1 MSKNVIFC
9 YSGSGNCLDIAKNIA
24 KRLGDTDI
32 VMMRA
37 EPEVKDVRGAK
48 RVGFVF
54 PCYAGGLPGD
64 VEKFVSELRV
74 DPESYTFGVVCYA
87 GYPGVGMAKIHD
99 IVPLD
104 YWAGITHQC
113 SCIWL
118 MPHNLMLP
126 PLDAEKAQA
135 RSEKLAA
142 KIADDI
148 LYVKHLSGR
157 PLSNPVNALEAKAW
171 PMLSG
176 KKAAKMTVT
185 DSCVGCG
192 QCARLCPRGNI
203 SIVNGRASIGTNCI
217 GCLSCLQYCPKQRS
231 RKRPGTLPRLTV
243 RPTRPRQMRSP
254 ETPSRTNPRMRL
266 KVNPETRPRTR
277 P

>member
-74 DPESYTFGVVCYA
+74 DPESYTFGVVSYA
-87 GYPGVGMAKIHD
+87 GYPGVGMAKINA

-104 YWAGITHQC
+104 YWAGISHQC

-118 MPHNLMLP
+118 MPHTLMLP
-126 PLDAEKAQA
+126 MLDAERAQE

-142 KIADDI
+142 KIADDV

-157 PLSNPVNALEAKAW
+157 PLSNPVNALESKAW

-203 SIVNGRASIGTNCI
+203 SIANGRASIGTNCI
-217 GCLSCLQYCPKQRS
+217 GCLSCLQYCPKQAINMGGATVKRERYHNPNVS
-231 RKRPGTLPRLTV
+231 AADLCRKV
-243 RPTRPRQMRSP
+243 IHID
-254 ETPSRTNPRMRL
+254 
-266 KVNPETRPRTR
+266 
-277 P
+277 

>member
-74 DPESYTFGVVCYA
+74 DPESYTFGVVSYA
-87 GYPGVGMAKIHD
+87 GYPGVGMAKINA

-104 YWAGITHQC
+104 YWAGISHQC

-118 MPHNLMLP
+118 MPHTLMLP
-126 PLDAEKAQA
+126 MLNASRAQA

-142 KIADDI
+142 KIADDV

-217 GCLSCLQYCPKQRS
+217 GCLSCLQYCPKQAINM
-231 RKRPGTLPRLTV
+231 GGATV
-243 RPTRPRQMRSP
+243 RRERYH
-254 ETPSRTNPRMRL
+254 NPNVSAADLCR
-266 KVNPETRPRTR
+266 KVIHID
-277 P
+277 

>member
-74 DPESYTFGVVCYA
+74 DPESYTFGVVSYA
-87 GYPGVGMAKIHD
+87 GYPGVGMAKIND

-104 YWAGITHQC
+104 YWAGISHQC

-118 MPHNLMLP
+118 MPHTLMLP
-126 PLDAEKAQA
+126 MLDASRAQA

-142 KIADDI
+142 KIADDV

-203 SIVNGRASIGTNCI
+203 SIMDGRASIGTNCI
-217 GCLSCLQYCPKQRS
+217 GCLSCLQYCPKQAINM
-231 RKRPGTLPRLTV
+231 GGATV
-243 RPTRPRQMRSP
+243 RRERYH
-254 ETPSRTNPRMRL
+254 NPNVSAADL
-266 KVNPETRPRTR
+266 CQKVIHID
-277 P
+277 

>member
-74 DPESYTFGVVCYA
+74 DPESYTFGVVSYA
-87 GYPGVGMAKIHD
+87 GYPGVGMAKIND
-99 IVPLD
+99 IVPLN
-104 YWAGITHQC
+104 YWAGISHQC

-118 MPHNLMLP
+118 MPHTLMLP
-126 PLDAEKAQA
+126 MLDASRAQA

-142 KIADDI
+142 KIADDV

-203 SIVNGRASIGTNCI
+203 SIVDGRASIGTNCI
-217 GCLSCLQYCPKQRS
+217 GCLSCLQYCPKQAINM
-231 RKRPGTLPRLTV
+231 GGATV
-243 RPTRPRQMRSP
+243 RRERYH
-254 ETPSRTNPRMRL
+254 NPNVSAADLCR
-266 KVNPETRPRTR
+266 KVIHID
-277 P
+277 

>member
-1 MSKNVIFC
+1 MSENVIFC
-9 YSGSGNCLDIAKNIA
+9 FSGTGNCLDIAKNIA

-74 DPESYTFGVVCYA
+74 DPESYTFGVVSYA
-87 GYPGVGMAKIHD
+87 GYPGVGMAKIND

-104 YWAGITHQC
+104 YWAGISHQC

-118 MPHNLMLP
+118 MPHTLMLP
-126 PLDAEKAQA
+126 MLDASRAQA

-142 KIADDI
+142 KIADDV

-217 GCLSCLQYCPKQRS
+217 GCLSCLQYCPKQAINM
-231 RKRPGTLPRLTV
+231 GGATV
-243 RPTRPRQMRSP
+243 RRERYH
-254 ETPSRTNPRMRL
+254 NPNVSAADLCR
-266 KVNPETRPRTR
+266 KVIHID
-277 P
+277 

>member
-74 DPESYTFGVVCYA
+74 DPESYTFGVVSYA
-87 GYPGVGMAKIHD
+87 GYPGVGMAKIND

-104 YWAGITHQC
+104 YWAGISHQC

-118 MPHNLMLP
+118 MPHTLMLP
-126 PLDAEKAQA
+126 MLDASRAQE

-142 KIADDI
+142 KIADDV

-157 PLSNPVNALEAKAW
+157 PLSNPVNALEGKAW

-217 GCLSCLQYCPKQRS
+217 GCLSCLQYCPKQAINM
-231 RKRPGTLPRLTV
+231 GGATV
-243 RPTRPRQMRSP
+243 RRERYH
-254 ETPSRTNPRMRL
+254 NPNISAADL
-266 KVNPETRPRTR
+266 CQKVIHID
-277 P
+277 

>member
-74 DPESYTFGVVCYA
+74 DPESYTFGVVSYA
-87 GYPGVGMAKIHD
+87 GYPGVGMAKIND

-104 YWAGITHQC
+104 YWAGISHQC

-118 MPHNLMLP
+118 MPHTLMLP
-126 PLDAEKAQA
+126 MLDASRAQE

-142 KIADDI
+142 KIADDV

-203 SIVNGRASIGTNCI
+203 SIVDGRASIGTNCI
-217 GCLSCLQYCPKQRS
+217 GCLSCLQYCPKQAINM
-231 RKRPGTLPRLTV
+231 GGATV
-243 RPTRPRQMRSP
+243 RRERYH
-254 ETPSRTNPRMRL
+254 NPNVSAADL
-266 KVNPETRPRTR
+266 CQKVIHID
-277 P
+277 

>member
-74 DPESYTFGVVCYA
+74 DPESYTFGVVSYA
-87 GYPGVGMAKIHD
+87 GYPGVGMAKIND

-104 YWAGITHQC
+104 YWAGISHQC

-118 MPHNLMLP
+118 MPHTLMLP
-126 PLDAEKAQA
+126 MLDASRAQA

-142 KIADDI
+142 KIADDV

-185 DSCVGCG
+185 DSCIGCG

-217 GCLSCLQYCPKQRS
+217 GCLSCLQYCPKQAINM
-231 RKRPGTLPRLTV
+231 GGATV
-243 RPTRPRQMRSP
+243 RRERYHKPNVSAADLCQ
-254 ETPSRTNPRMRL
+254 
-266 KVNPETRPRTR
+266 KVIHID
-277 P
+277 

>member
-64 VEKFVSELRV
+64 VEKFVSGLRV
-74 DPESYTFGVVCYA
+74 DPESYTFGVVSYA
-87 GYPGVGMAKIHD
+87 GYPGVGMAKINA

-104 YWAGITHQC
+104 YWAGISHQC

-118 MPHNLMLP
+118 MPHTLMLP
-126 PLDAEKAQA
+126 MLDAERAQE

-142 KIADDI
+142 KIADDV

-203 SIVNGRASIGTNCI
+203 SVVNGRASIGTNCI
-217 GCLSCLQYCPKQRS
+217 GCLSCLQYCPKQAINMGGATV
-231 RKRPGTLPRLTV
+231 KRERYH
-243 RPTRPRQMRSP
+243 
-254 ETPSRTNPRMRL
+254 NPNVSAADL
-266 KVNPETRPRTR
+266 CQKVIHID
-277 P
+277 

>member
-64 VEKFVSELRV
+64 VEKFVSELHV
-74 DPESYTFGVVCYA
+74 DPESYTFGVVSYA
-87 GYPGVGMAKIHD
+87 GYPGVGMAKIND

-104 YWAGITHQC
+104 YWAGISHQC

-118 MPHNLMLP
+118 MPHTLMLP
-126 PLDAEKAQA
+126 MLDAERAQE

-142 KIADDI
+142 KIADDV

-185 DSCVGCG
+185 DSCIGCG

-217 GCLSCLQYCPKQRS
+217 GCLSCLQYCPKQAINM
-231 RKRPGTLPRLTV
+231 GGATV
-243 RPTRPRQMRSP
+243 RRERYH
-254 ETPSRTNPRMRL
+254 NPNVSAADLCR
-266 KVNPETRPRTR
+266 KVIHID
-277 P
+277 

>member
-64 VEKFVSELRV
+64 VERFVSELRV
-74 DPESYTFGVVCYA
+74 DPESYTFGVVSYA
-87 GYPGVGMAKIHD
+87 GYPGVGMAKINA

-104 YWAGITHQC
+104 YWAGISHQC

-118 MPHNLMLP
+118 MPHTLMLP
-126 PLDAEKAQA
+126 MLDASRAQA

-142 KIADDI
+142 KIADDV

-176 KKAAKMTVT
+176 KKAEKMTVT

-192 QCARLCPRGNI
+192 QCARLCPCGNI

-217 GCLSCLQYCPKQRS
+217 GCLSCLQYCPKQAINMGGATVKRERYHNPNVS
-231 RKRPGTLPRLTV
+231 AADLCRKV
-243 RPTRPRQMRSP
+243 IHID
-254 ETPSRTNPRMRL
+254 
-266 KVNPETRPRTR
+266 
-277 P
+277 

>member
-74 DPESYTFGVVCYA
+74 DPESYTFGVVSYA
-87 GYPGVGMAKIHD
+87 GYPGVGMAKIND

-104 YWAGITHQC
+104 YWAGISHQC

-118 MPHNLMLP
+118 MPHTLMLP
-126 PLDAEKAQA
+126 MLDASRAQA

-142 KIADDI
+142 KIADDV

-217 GCLSCLQYCPKQRS
+217 GCLSCLQYCTKQAINM
-231 RKRPGTLPRLTV
+231 GGATV
-243 RPTRPRQMRSP
+243 RRERYH
-254 ETPSRTNPRMRL
+254 NPNVSAADL
-266 KVNPETRPRTR
+266 CQKVIHID
-277 P
+277 

>member
-37 EPEVKDVRGAK
+37 EPEVKDVHGAK

-157 PLSNPVNALEAKAW
+157 PLSNPVNALEA
-171 PMLSG
+171 L
-176 KKAAKMTVT
+176 
-185 DSCVGCG
+185 G
-192 QCARLCPRGNI
+192 QE
-203 SIVNGRASIGTNCI
+203 
-217 GCLSCLQYCPKQRS
+217 S
-231 RKRPGTLPRLTV
+231 RKDDRDRQLRRLRPVRKALPAREYQHSQWQGKHRHELYRLPELPAV
-243 RPTRPRQMRSP
+243 LPEAGDKHGRRDRQARALP
-254 ETPSRTNPRMRL
+254 
-266 KVNPETRPRTR
+266 
-277 P
+277 

>member
-64 VEKFVSELRV
+64 VEKFVSTLRV
-74 DPESYTFGVVCYA
+74 DPESYTFGVVSYA
-87 GYPGVGMAKIHD
+87 GYPGVGMAKIND

-104 YWAGITHQC
+104 YWAGISHQC

-118 MPHNLMLP
+118 MPHTLMLP
-126 PLDAEKAQA
+126 MLDASRAQE

-142 KIADDI
+142 KIADDV
-148 LYVKHLSGR
+148 LYVKHLNGR
-157 PLSNPVNALEAKAW
+157 PLSNPVNALESKAW

-217 GCLSCLQYCPKQRS
+217 GCLSCLQYCPKQAINM
-231 RKRPGTLPRLTV
+231 GGATV
-243 RPTRPRQMRSP
+243 QRERYH
-254 ETPSRTNPRMRL
+254 NPNVSAADL
-266 KVNPETRPRTR
+266 CQKVIHID
-277 P
+277 

>member
-74 DPESYTFGVVCYA
+74 DPESYTFGVVSYA
-87 GYPGVGMAKIHD
+87 GYPGVGMAKIND

-104 YWAGITHQC
+104 YWAGISHQC

-118 MPHNLMLP
+118 MPHTLMLP
-126 PLDAEKAQA
+126 MLDASRAQE

-142 KIADDI
+142 KIADDV

-203 SIVNGRASIGTNCI
+203 SIVDGRASIGTNCI
-217 GCLSCLQYCPKQRS
+217 GCLSCLQYCPKQAINMGGATVKRERYHNPNVS
-231 RKRPGTLPRLTV
+231 AADLCRKV
-243 RPTRPRQMRSP
+243 IHID
-254 ETPSRTNPRMRL
+254 
-266 KVNPETRPRTR
+266 
-277 P
+277 

>member
-74 DPESYTFGVVCYA
+74 DPESYTFGVVSYA
-87 GYPGVGMAKIHD
+87 GYPGVGMAKIND

-104 YWAGITHQC
+104 YWAGISHQC
-113 SCIWL
+113 SCICL
-118 MPHNLMLP
+118 MPHTLMLP
-126 PLDAEKAQA
+126 MLDASRAQA

-142 KIADDI
+142 KIADDV

-203 SIVNGRASIGTNCI
+203 SIVDGRASIGTNCI
-217 GCLSCLQYCPKQRS
+217 GCLSCLQYCPKQAINM
-231 RKRPGTLPRLTV
+231 GGATV
-243 RPTRPRQMRSP
+243 RRERYH
-254 ETPSRTNPRMRL
+254 NPNVSAADL
-266 KVNPETRPRTR
+266 CQKVIHID
-277 P
+277 

>member
-74 DPESYTFGVVCYA
+74 DPESYTFGVVSYA
-87 GYPGVGMAKIHD
+87 GYPGVGMAKINA

-104 YWAGITHQC
+104 YWAGISHQC

-118 MPHNLMLP
+118 MPHTLMLP
-126 PLDAEKAQA
+126 MLDASRAQA

-142 KIADDI
+142 KIADDV
-148 LYVKHLSGR
+148 LYVKHLSGC

-203 SIVNGRASIGTNCI
+203 SIANGRASIGTNCI
-217 GCLSCLQYCPKQRS
+217 GCLSCLQYCPKQAINMGGATVKRERYHNPNVS
-231 RKRPGTLPRLTV
+231 AADLCRKV
-243 RPTRPRQMRSP
+243 IHID
-254 ETPSRTNPRMRL
+254 
-266 KVNPETRPRTR
+266 
-277 P
+277 

>member
-9 YSGSGNCLDIAKNIA
+9 YSGSGNCLNIAKNIA
-24 KRLGDTDI
+24 MRLGDTDI

-74 DPESYTFGVVCYA
+74 DAESYTFGVVSYA
-87 GYPGVGMAKIHD
+87 GYPGVGMAKIND

-104 YWAGITHQC
+104 YWAGISHQC

-118 MPHNLMLP
+118 MPHTLMLP
-126 PLDAEKAQA
+126 PLDASRAQE

-142 KIADDI
+142 KIADDV
-148 LYVKHLSGR
+148 LYVKHLNGR

-185 DSCVGCG
+185 GDCVGCG

-203 SIVNGRASIGTNCI
+203 SIANGRASIGTNCI
-217 GCLSCLQYCPKQRS
+217 GCLSCLQYCPKQAINMGGATV
-231 RKRPGTLPRLTV
+231 KRERYH
-243 RPTRPRQMRSP
+243 
-254 ETPSRTNPRMRL
+254 NPNVSAADL
-266 KVNPETRPRTR
+266 CQKVIHID
-277 P
+277 

>member
-64 VEKFVSELRV
+64 VERFVSELRV
-74 DPESYTFGVVCYA
+74 DPESYTFGVVSYA
-87 GYPGVGMAKIHD
+87 GYPGVGMAKINA

-104 YWAGITHQC
+104 YWAGISHQC

-118 MPHNLMLP
+118 MPHTLMLP
-126 PLDAEKAQA
+126 MLDASRAQA

-142 KIADDI
+142 KIADDV

-217 GCLSCLQYCPKQRS
+217 GCLSCLQYCPKQAINM
-231 RKRPGTLPRLTV
+231 GGATV
-243 RPTRPRQMRSP
+243 RRERYH
-254 ETPSRTNPRMRL
+254 NPNVSAADL
-266 KVNPETRPRTR
+266 CQKVIHID
-277 P
+277 

>member
-64 VEKFVSELRV
+64 VEKFVSELHV
-74 DPESYTFGVVCYA
+74 DPESYTFGVVSYA
-87 GYPGVGMAKIHD
+87 GYPGVGMAKIND

-104 YWAGITHQC
+104 YWAGISHQC

-118 MPHNLMLP
+118 MPHTLMLP
-126 PLDAEKAQA
+126 MLDASRAQE

-142 KIADDI
+142 KIADDV

-217 GCLSCLQYCPKQRS
+217 GCLSCLQYCPKQAINM
-231 RKRPGTLPRLTV
+231 GGATV
-243 RPTRPRQMRSP
+243 RRERYH
-254 ETPSRTNPRMRL
+254 NPNVSAADL
-266 KVNPETRPRTR
+266 CQKVIHID
-277 P
+277 

>member
-74 DPESYTFGVVCYA
+74 DAESYTFGVVSYA
-87 GYPGVGMAKIHD
+87 GYPGVGMAKIND

-104 YWAGITHQC
+104 YWAGISHQC

-118 MPHNLMLP
+118 MPHTLMLP
-126 PLDAEKAQA
+126 PLDASRAQE

-142 KIADDI
+142 KIADDV
-148 LYVKHLSGR
+148 LYVKHLNGR

-185 DSCVGCG
+185 GDCVGCG

-203 SIVNGRASIGTNCI
+203 SVVNGKASIGTNCI
-217 GCLSCLQYCPKQRS
+217 GCLSCLQYCPKQAINMGGATV
-231 RKRPGTLPRLTV
+231 KRERYH
-243 RPTRPRQMRSP
+243 
-254 ETPSRTNPRMRL
+254 NPNVSAADL
-266 KVNPETRPRTR
+266 CQKVIHVD
-277 P
+277 

>member
-9 YSGSGNCLDIAKNIA
+9 YSGSGNCLNIAKNIA

-74 DPESYTFGVVCYA
+74 DPESYTFGVVSYA
-87 GYPGVGMAKIHD
+87 GYPGVGMAKIND

-104 YWAGITHQC
+104 YWAGISHQC

-118 MPHNLMLP
+118 MPHTLMLP
-126 PLDAEKAQA
+126 MLDASRAQA

-142 KIADDI
+142 KIADDV

-203 SIVNGRASIGTNCI
+203 SIVDGRASIGTNCI
-217 GCLSCLQYCPKQRS
+217 GCLSCLQYCPKQAINMGGATV
-231 RKRPGTLPRLTV
+231 KRERYH
-243 RPTRPRQMRSP
+243 
-254 ETPSRTNPRMRL
+254 NPNVSAADL
-266 KVNPETRPRTR
+266 CQKVIHID
-277 P
+277 

>member
-74 DPESYTFGVVCYA
+74 DPESYTFGVVSYA
-87 GYPGVGMAKIHD
+87 GYPGVGMAKIND

-104 YWAGITHQC
+104 YWAGISHQC

-118 MPHNLMLP
+118 MPHTLMLP
-126 PLDAEKAQA
+126 MLDASRAQE

-142 KIADDI
+142 KIADDV
-148 LYVKHLSGR
+148 LYVKHLSGH

-185 DSCVGCG
+185 DGCVGCG

-203 SIVNGRASIGTNCI
+203 SIVNGRASIGANCI
-217 GCLSCLQYCPKQRS
+217 GCLSCLQYCPKQAINMGGATV
-231 RKRPGTLPRLTV
+231 KRERYH
-243 RPTRPRQMRSP
+243 
-254 ETPSRTNPRMRL
+254 NPNVSAADL
-266 KVNPETRPRTR
+266 CQKVIHID
-277 P
+277 

>member
-64 VEKFVSELRV
+64 VERFVSELRV
-74 DPESYTFGVVCYA
+74 APESYTFGVVSYA
-87 GYPGVGMAKIHD
+87 GYPGVGMAKINA

-104 YWAGITHQC
+104 YWAGISHQC

-118 MPHNLMLP
+118 MPHTLMLP
-126 PLDAEKAQA
+126 MLDAERAQE

-142 KIADDI
+142 KIADDV

-157 PLSNPVNALEAKAW
+157 PLSNPVNALESKAW

-203 SIVNGRASIGTNCI
+203 SIANGRASIGTNCI
-217 GCLSCLQYCPKQRS
+217 GCLSCLQYCPKQAINMGGATVKRERYHNPNVS
-231 RKRPGTLPRLTV
+231 AADLCRKV
-243 RPTRPRQMRSP
+243 IHID
-254 ETPSRTNPRMRL
+254 
-266 KVNPETRPRTR
+266 
-277 P
+277 

>member
-24 KRLGDTDI
+24 KRLTDTDI

-74 DPESYTFGVVCYA
+74 DPESYTFGVVSYA
-87 GYPGVGMAKIHD
+87 GYPGVGMAKIND

-104 YWAGITHQC
+104 YWAGISHQC

-118 MPHNLMLP
+118 MPHSLMLP
-126 PLDAEKAQA
+126 MLDAEKAQA
-135 RSEKLAA
+135 RSERLAA

-176 KKAAKMTVT
+176 KKAAKMAVT

-203 SIVNGRASIGTNCI
+203 SIVNGKASIGTNCI
-217 GCLSCLQYCPKQRS
+217 GCLSCLQYCPKKAINMGGATV
-231 RKRPGTLPRLTV
+231 KRERYH
-243 RPTRPRQMRSP
+243 
-254 ETPSRTNPRMRL
+254 NPNVTAADL
-266 KVNPETRPRTR
+266 CQKVIHID
-277 P
+277 